1 MIQQIRKIGNSS
13 GIIIPKSMLDNC
25 NISDTV
31 ELEVV
36 RDMIVIKPIKKTR
49 RENWDLLFKEAN
61 KKNKTI
67 EEDLFNGITS
77 EFDKNEW

>member
-1 MIQQIRKIGNSS
+1 
-13 GIIIPKSMLDNC
+13 MLDNC

-61 KKNKTI
+61 KKNQTI

>member
-61 KKNKTI
+61 KKIKQ
-67 EEDLFNGITS
+67 
-77 EFDKNEW
+77 

>member
-25 NISDTV
+25 NISDSV

-61 KKNKTI
+61 KKNQTI

>member
-61 KKNKTI
+61 KKNQTI

-77 EFDKNEW
+77 EFDMNEW

>member
-13 GIIIPKSMLDNC
+13 GIIIPKSMLVNC
-25 NISDTV
+25 DITEAV

-36 RDMIVIKPIKKTR
+36 NNMIIIKPLKKKA
-49 RENWDLLFKEAN
+49 RENWDQMFSLAN
-61 KKNKTI
+61 ENCNLDD
-67 EEDLFNGITS
+67 DLFEGIQS

>member
-25 NISDTV
+25 KISDTV

-36 RDMIVIKPIKKTR
+36 RDMIVIKPIKKKR

-61 KKNKTI
+61 KKNQTI

>member
-61 KKNKTI
+61 KKNQTI

>member
-61 KKNKTI
+61 KKNQTI

-77 EFDKNEW
+77 EFDKKEW

>member
-36 RDMIVIKPIKKTR
+36 RDMIVIKPIKKKG

-61 KKNKTI
+61 KKNQTI